1 MIMIMIRMIRRR
13 VGSPDFT
20 FLILDGFTLS
30 VILWLAHLFHIR
42 IVIFLIRMIKMMM
55 YAWITSIAS
64 DMDFC

>member
-1 MIMIMIRMIRRR
+1 MIMIRMIRRR

-20 FLILDGFTLS
+20 FLILDGFTLG

-55 YAWITSIAS
+55 YAWITSITS
-64 DMDFC
+64 DMYFC

>member
-1 MIMIMIRMIRRR
+1 MIMIRMIRRR

>member
-1 MIMIMIRMIRRR
+1 MIMIRMISWR